1 MDTVK
6 LFCPNCCD
14 IYGPPSSRFQ
24 GIDGKLSVLNT
35 WIKSDVRIGA
45 YFGTTFGHLFFHT
58 YRELAPAP
66 FWKSSGGPS
75 SPGRSPR
82 PGASNASDA
91 PTFVNPNP
99 HGGQKR
105 PAGRIYTPRIYGFR
119 VSERA
124 RSGPRMQWLRLRPE
138 TAEEL
143 DLVDWRGRWLDDEE
157 DDDEYED
164 PDEEDGE
171 MEDFDPVGA

>member
-1 MDTVK
+1 
-6 LFCPNCCD
+6 
-14 IYGPPSSRFQ
+14 
-24 GIDGKLSVLNT
+24 
-35 WIKSDVRIGA
+35 VRTPRARHADLRLHTGA
-45 YFGTTFGHLFFHT
+45 YFGTTFAHVFFHT

-66 FWKSSGGPS
+66 FWKSPSGAL
-75 SPGRSPR
+75 SPARSPR
-82 PGASNASDA
+82 AAGVADA

-143 DLVDWRGRWLDDEE
+143 ELVDWRGRWLDEE
-157 DDDEYED
+157 DDEDEYED
-164 PDEEDGE
+164 PDGEDGE
-171 MEDFDPVGA
+171 MEDFDPVDSVRLRGRRCAHLGSTGGRAWRR